1 MSKKCALM
9 AILAY
14 VPALF
19 PMEKDAAIPSAT
31 ALVYAVALQAAA
43 EPAAI
48 ATPSSPKI
56 DVKLDSS
63 ARVDSPTPATLI
75 FQHMN
80 KGEFAAIDAL
90 LKNQPALIYEEKPTI
105 SGGPETVLAKF
116 LRTVIARQTPDNLKY
131 FETWLSYLD
140 PNSSLAKSIG
150 RELLSSISARKKD
163 KVKDIFEKWLSRA
176 NALKASSPKAP
187 FIVSPSHDS
196 VGTQHSGEREIKPTQ
211 KNLSAQFEEEAQNA
225 KNAHAADREKIEA
238 TPAAPAARESLLYQE
253 HARKVRAERKAQEE
267 AEQKAMSASQED
279 PKLLSQDDV
288 LKLSFGGLM
297 KTEVNPS
304 VLIDGK
310 KDGAEPVAPVI
321 PTVVEDKKNALE
333 DDVATECVSFA
344 NVVAEAA
351 ANVKKRNLAIAGK
364 VAASEEIKSHVLV
377 LDSAAAAAHEEAA
390 LMAQE
395 EARQRAEQEK
405 AERKVHADIEE
416 AEAKL
421 RADAEAARKEVE
433 DLEKKDAG
441 SLPGTDAAIKG
452 FLELQKKEEAALQE
466 LVSKAKDEAPVSLY
480 ASMPGYEFPST
491 PYISAVGT
499 PNAKIVGS
507 LPGTNAAI
515 KAFLEEQKK
524 EEDAAA
530 PKEQINTF
538 KDETPV
544 SLYASLPQWRL
555 PGTDAAIKNIVEA
568 QKKDDEE
575 AARKEVEKTKK
586 AEEDAAAEAAYRSA
600 QRLARLMAARDSRAR
615 EEEERLLKEKAEEKA
630 KAELKALAEDA
641 KRKEEIASKS
651 IQDLKAAQRQARLQE
666 LRAREESERV
676 AKGKV
681 EESAKTSMHAVDGTS
696 SKASAEDA
704 KRKDEAAHKAGQD
717 LKAAEDL
724 RAREAAQKAKEE
736 ADARAI
742 ARQARLKAVRE
753 KNSI

>member
-19 PMEKDAAIPSAT
+19 PMEKDAAIPPAT
-31 ALVYAVALQAAA
+31 ALVHAAALQAAA
-43 EPAAI
+43 EPAATE
-48 ATPSSPKI
+48 TPSSPKI
-56 DVKLDSS
+56 DVKLDAS

-80 KGEFAAIDAL
+80 NGEFAAIDAL
-90 LKNQPALIYEEKPTI
+90 FKSQPALIYEEKPTI

-116 LRTVIARQTPDNLKY
+116 LRTVSARQTPDNLKY

-163 KVKDIFEKWLSRA
+163 KVKGIFVNWLNRA

-187 FIVSPSHDS
+187 FIVSPSDAS
-196 VGTQHSGEREIKPTQ
+196 IVTQHLGEREIKPTQ

-225 KNAHAADREKIEA
+225 GIVNGADKGKTEVVS
-238 TPAAPAARESLLYQE
+238 AAPAARETLLYQE

-267 AEQKAMSASQED
+267 ARLKAQQEEAEQKAKSASQED

-288 LKLSFGGLM
+288 LRLSFGGLM

-304 VLIDGK
+304 ALIDSK
-310 KDGAEPVAPVI
+310 KDGAELVAPVI
-321 PTVVEDKKNALE
+321 PTVVEDEKNVDKA
-333 DDVATECVSFA
+333 DPATERVSFA
-344 NVVAEAA
+344 DVVAEAA
-351 ANVKKRNLAIAGK
+351 ADVKKRNQAIADK
-364 VAASEEIKSHVLV
+364 VAASKEIKGHVLAE
-377 LDSAAAAAHEEAA
+377 DSVAGAAHEEAA

-416 AEAKL
+416 AAAKL
-421 RADAEAARKEVE
+421 RADAEAARKEIE

-441 SLPGTDAAIKG
+441 SLSGA
-452 FLELQKKEEAALQE
+452 
-466 LVSKAKDEAPVSLY
+466 
-480 ASMPGYEFPST
+480 
-491 PYISAVGT
+491 
-499 PNAKIVGS
+499 
-507 LPGTNAAI
+507 NAAI
-515 KAFLEEQKK
+515 KELFGAQKK
-524 EEDAAA
+524 E
-530 PKEQINTF
+530 
-538 KDETPV
+538 
-544 SLYASLPQWRL
+544 
-555 PGTDAAIKNIVEA
+555 
-568 QKKDDEE
+568 DEE

-586 AEEDAAAEAAYRSA
+586 AEENAAAEADYRSA
-600 QRLARLMAARDSRAR
+600 QRLARLKAARDSRAR
-615 EEEERLLKEKAEEKA
+615 EEEGRLAKEKAEEKA

-641 KRKEEIASKS
+641 MRKEEAG
-651 IQDLKAAQRQARLQE
+651 
-666 LRAREESERV
+666 LR
-676 AKGKV
+676 
-681 EESAKTSMHAVDGTS
+681 
-696 SKASAEDA
+696 
-704 KRKDEAAHKAGQD
+704 AGQD

-736 ADARAI
+736 ADARAVLRQARLKELRAGEAERAAKGKVEERAKTSRDAVEI
-742 ARQARLKAVRE
+742 PSSKALAEDAKRKDEAAPRSGQDLKAAEDLRAREAAQKAKEEADARAVLRQARLKAIRE